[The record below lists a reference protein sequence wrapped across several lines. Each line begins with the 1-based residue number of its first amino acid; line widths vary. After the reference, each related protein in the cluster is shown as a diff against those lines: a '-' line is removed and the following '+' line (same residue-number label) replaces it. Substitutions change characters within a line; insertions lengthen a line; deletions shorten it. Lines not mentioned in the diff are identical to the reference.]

1 MTLSVLKERNMG
13 VFDYMKKKEA
23 MRESM
28 IAQGF
33 DVWSVML
40 NCMSFNY
47 EYKEII
53 KNLNA

>member
-1 MTLSVLKERNMG
+1 MG